1 MAESAAAVP
10 TRLVYLLRLSQLA
23 SDERG
28 FRKLIA
34 KKAEGGGSDSDNDSD
49 AEPKEGTIGT
59 SPTGA
64 AESDEK
70 AEARQALKERYSDAE
85 IDLGVFIHTED
96 TKDEGSLSNV
106 VIRNS
111 TKLLNVL
118 LLPRITTQPE
128 QKAVTDLNTWM
139 TTQPGAFNTPM
150 LAGAQASFLEGHER
164 YADAA
169 VQLCRNVE
177 ANPQSQYDA
186 LQLLLYTMIVQSF
199 FSFDLSRKNLRLL
212 LQRPPPPDRLV
223 ATKLPDCVQ
232 KLDPQY
238 QAIVQEVMGMRPAS
252 NGNKRPRPED
262 CTVM

>member
-1 MAESAAAVP
+1 MAESAPP
-10 TRLVYLLRLSQLA
+10 TRLIYLLRLSQLA

-28 FRKLIA
+28 FNKLIP
-34 KKAEGGGSDSDNDSD
+34 KKAEGSGSDSDSD
-49 AEPKEGTIGT
+49 AEPREGTIGT
-59 SPTGA
+59 PPTGA
-64 AESDEK
+64 AESEEK

-85 IDLGVFIHTED
+85 IDLGIFIHTDNDKEAD
-96 TKDEGSLSNV
+96 RLGNV

-111 TKLLNVL
+111 TKYLNAL

-128 QKAVTDLNTWM
+128 QKTVTDLNTWM
-139 TTQPGAFNTPM
+139 TTRPGAFNTPM

-164 YADAA
+164 YADAGL
-169 VQLCRNVE
+169 QLCRNVE
-177 ANPQSQYDA
+177 ANPQSQYDT

-199 FSFDLSRKNLRLL
+199 FTFDASRKNLRLL

-223 ATKLPDCVQ
+223 VTKLPDCVQ
-232 KLDPQY
+232 KLDPEY

-252 NGNKRPRPED
+252 FASNKRPRPED